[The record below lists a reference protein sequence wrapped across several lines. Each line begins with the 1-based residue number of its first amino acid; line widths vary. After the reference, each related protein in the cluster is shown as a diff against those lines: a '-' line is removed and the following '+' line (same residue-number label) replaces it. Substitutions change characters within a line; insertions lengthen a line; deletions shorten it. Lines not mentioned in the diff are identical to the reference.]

1 MQPNQTETQTVQQTE
16 GGGTVASSDLDGWAN
31 VISVA
36 KEAAKAYAAM
46 LKASDAL
53 AGAMGYKEEYVLRRV
68 LPQNADE
75 RREVKR
81 ILEWVNS
88 EQGGVEKWL
97 AEREELRRKQ
107 RERDALMAKLKL
119 TPEEK
124 ALLGID
130 DEAV

>member
-1 MQPNQTETQTVQQTE
+1 MNDQDQSKAE
-16 GGGTVASSDLDGWAN
+16 GGGAVASSDLLGGWAN
-31 VISVA
+31 VIAVA

-53 AGAMGYKEEYVLRRV
+53 ADAMGYKEEYVLRRV

-81 ILEWVNS
+81 MLEWVNS
-88 EQGGVEKWL
+88 EQDGVEKWL
-97 AEREELRRKQ
+97 KEREELRRKQ

-130 DEAV
+130 DESA

>member
-1 MQPNQTETQTVQQTE
+1 M
-16 GGGTVASSDLDGWAN
+16 
-31 VISVA
+31 
-36 KEAAKAYAAM
+36 
-46 LKASDAL
+46 
-53 AGAMGYKEEYVLRRV
+53 RRV
-68 LPQNADE
+68 LQQNEDE

-88 EQGGVEKWL
+88 EQDGVEKWIK
-97 AEREELRRKQ
+97 EREELRRKQ

-130 DEAV
+130 DESA

>member
-1 MQPNQTETQTVQQTE
+1 MNDLDQSKAVS
-16 GGGTVASSDLDGWAN
+16 GGAVASSDLLCAFVEFPKITRLSRDC
-31 VISVA
+31 
-36 KEAAKAYAAM
+36 YAAM

-53 AGAMGYKEEYVLRRV
+53 ADAMGYKEEYVLRRV

-88 EQGGVEKWL
+88 EQDGVEKWL
-97 AEREELRRKQ
+97 KEREELRRKQ

-130 DEAV
+130 DESA